1 MVFTKQ
7 KTKRVPLSLLN
18 EIYSLPVWLVV
29 LFQLATIDRKGERE
43 RVSNTMANGFAW
55 SGSRI
60 CVGVPG
66 NAAAAKHCINC

>member
-43 RVSNTMANGFAW
+43 SVYQILWQMDLHEVDQEFVWACQEMPLLQSIA
-55 SGSRI
+55 
-60 CVGVPG
+60 
-66 NAAAAKHCINC
+66 